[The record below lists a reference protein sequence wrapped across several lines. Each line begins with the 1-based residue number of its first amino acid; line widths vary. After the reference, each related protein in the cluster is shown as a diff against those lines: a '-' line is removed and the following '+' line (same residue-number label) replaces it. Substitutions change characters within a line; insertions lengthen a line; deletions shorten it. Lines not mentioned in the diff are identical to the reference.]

1 MSNKPKRT
9 FSKTRYI
16 VTKQRNRLKEGTIQS
31 VTVLK
36 SWLRQEVIKL
46 DNPKIGKAQDIKEF
60 KKHKNKVQDTQFE
73 SLSLLD

>member
-1 MSNKPKRT
+1 MSNKPERT

-16 VTKQRNRLKEGTIQS
+16 VTKQRNRFKEGTIQS
-31 VTVLK
+31 VIVLK

-46 DNPKIGKAQDIKEF
+46 DNPEISKAQDIKEF
-60 KKHKNKVQDTQFE
+60 KKYKNKVQNTQFK